1 MADWAALGRARV
13 AKGQA
18 ELLAAAD
25 HDLDKAPP
33 GGPGLPLD
41 AYVGR
46 YRDPWYGDVQVSR
59 DGAGLTIAFV
69 PTPGF
74 KGPLEPWGKDAFRTR
89 FPPDAG
95 EDALVSFV
103 VEKGRVVQVLM
114 KPFSPLADF
123 SFDFQHLDFKPV
135 RGAL

>member
-1 MADWAALGRARV
+1 MDWAAYGKAAVAR
-13 AKGQA
+13 GQA
-18 ELLAAAD
+18 QALAGQNV
-25 HDLDKAPP
+25 DKAPP
-33 GGPGLPLD
+33 GGPSLALD

-46 YRDPWYGDVQVSR
+46 YRDPWYGDILVSR
-59 DGAGLTIAFV
+59 SGEGLAIAFV

-74 KGPLEPWGKDAFRTR
+74 KGPLEPWGPDSFRTR
-89 FPPDAG
+89 FPKDAG

-103 VEKGRVVQVLM
+103 VKDGKVVQVLM

-135 RGAL
+135 R